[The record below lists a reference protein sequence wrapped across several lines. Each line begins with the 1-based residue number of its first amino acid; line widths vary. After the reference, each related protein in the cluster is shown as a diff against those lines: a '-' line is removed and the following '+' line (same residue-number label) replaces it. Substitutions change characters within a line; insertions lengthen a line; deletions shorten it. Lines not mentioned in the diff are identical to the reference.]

1 MVLILAMATKKK
13 TGTAAYK
20 VPIKQVMAA
29 VDLRNGDYYSKL
41 SDEDRKAVNTFMTQR
56 WASQVQGSR
65 EIQEHYLVTINN
77 LSNID
82 YIATTSQHDEMRWRV
97 ITLCGLGSK
106 LRHEFIPPRGQK
118 KDKLTAWLIE
128 RFPSLSDDEIG
139 LFREING
146 DDFFEE
152 VARSQNT
159 SDKDIKELF
168 K

>member
-1 MVLILAMATKKK
+1 MATKKK
-13 TGTAAYK
+13 SSSAAYRI
-20 VPIKQVMAA
+20 PIDQVMSA
-29 VDLRNGDYYSKL
+29 VDRRNGDYYSKL
-41 SDEDRKAVNTFMTQR
+41 TNEDRKSVNTFMTQR

-65 EIQEHYLVTINN
+65 EIQEHYLVTIND

-97 ITLCGLGSK
+97 IALCGLGSK

-118 KDKLTAWLIE
+118 KDRLTAWLIE
-128 RFPSLSDDEIG
+128 RFPSLSDDEIE

-146 DDFFEE
+146 NDSLEE
-152 VARSQNT
+152 IARSQNV
-159 SDKDIKELF
+159 SDNDIKELF

>member
-1 MVLILAMATKKK
+1 MATKKK
-13 TGTAAYK
+13 TSTAAYK
-20 VPIKQVMAA
+20 VPIEQVMAA

-41 SDEDRKAVNTFMTQR
+41 SDEDRKSVNTYMAQR

-65 EIQEHYLVTINN
+65 EVQEHYLVTIND

-97 ITLCGLGSK
+97 IALCGLGSK
-106 LRHEFIPPRGQK
+106 LRHEFIPPKGQK

-128 RFPSLSDDEIG
+128 RFPSLADEEIE

-146 DDFFEE
+146 NDFLEDM
-152 VARSQNT
+152 ARAQNL

>member
-1 MVLILAMATKKK
+1 MATKKK
-13 TGTAAYK
+13 TSTAAYK
-20 VPIKQVMAA
+20 VPIDQVMAA

-41 SDEDRKAVNTFMTQR
+41 SDEDRKSVNTFMAQR

-65 EIQEHYLVTINN
+65 EIQEHYLVTIND

-97 ITLCGLGSK
+97 IALCGLGSK
-106 LRHEFIPPRGQK
+106 LRHEFIPPKGQK

-128 RFPSLSDDEIG
+128 RFPSLADEEIE

-146 DDFFEE
+146 DDFLEDM
-152 VARSQNT
+152 ARAQNL

>member
-1 MVLILAMATKKK
+1 MATKKK
-13 TGTAAYK
+13 TSTAAYK
-20 VPIKQVMAA
+20 VPIEQVMAA

-41 SDEDRKAVNTFMTQR
+41 SDEDRKSVNTYMAQR

-65 EIQEHYLVTINN
+65 EIQEHYLITIND

-97 ITLCGLGSK
+97 IALCGLGSK
-106 LRHEFIPPRGQK
+106 LRHEFIPPKGQK

-128 RFPSLSDDEIG
+128 RFPSLADEEIE

-146 DDFFEE
+146 NDFLEDM
-152 VARSQNT
+152 ARAQNL

>member
-1 MVLILAMATKKK
+1 MATKKK
-13 TGTAAYK
+13 TSTAAYK
-20 VPIKQVMAA
+20 VPIEQVMAA

-41 SDEDRKAVNTFMTQR
+41 SDEDRKSVNTYMAQR

-65 EIQEHYLVTINN
+65 EIQEHYLVTIND

-97 ITLCGLGSK
+97 IALCGLGSK
-106 LRHEFIPPRGQK
+106 LRHEFIPPKGQK

-128 RFPSLSDDEIG
+128 RFPSLADEEIE

-146 DDFFEE
+146 NDFLEDM
-152 VARSQNT
+152 ARAQNL

>member
-1 MVLILAMATKKK
+1 MATKKK
-13 TGTAAYK
+13 TSTAAYK
-20 VPIKQVMAA
+20 VPIEQVMAA
-29 VDLRNGDYYSKL
+29 ADLRNGDYYSKL
-41 SDEDRKAVNTFMTQR
+41 SDEDRKSVNTYMAQR

-65 EIQEHYLVTINN
+65 EVQEHYLVTIND

-97 ITLCGLGSK
+97 IALCGLGSK
-106 LRHEFIPPRGQK
+106 LRHEFIPPKGQK

-128 RFPSLSDDEIG
+128 RFPSLADEEIE

-146 DDFFEE
+146 NDFLEDM
-152 VARSQNT
+152 ARAQNL